1 MCAVCVSLSLLLH
14 PSASEPDYK
23 RVVLHRSDFSEE
35 TLQRFPRAFLIR
47 FLDLSSRFLPFS
59 FFFFISLFMFLLS
72 RFRYV
77 VFFSS
82 SIPLPAFSGRLVLS
96 LSLSFH
102 ASSLPF
108 SLSVFPLSCPLS
120 LNSVVS
126 RVCFTLSTCALMC
139 VTVCAV
145 CLFAFPVALPPA
157 SARYLG
163 GGVGISSRTPWLFNL
178 WPRPFCTR

>member
-1 MCAVCVSLSLLLH
+1 MCAVCVSLSLLLY

-59 FFFFISLFMFLLS
+59 FFFISLFMFLLS

-82 SIPLPAFSGRLVLS
+82 SIPLPFSGRLVLS

-120 LNSVVS
+120 QLRRFPGLFYSEHLRFDVCDCVRRVSVCIPRRTTAGESALSWRRSRHFVS
-126 RVCFTLSTCALMC
+126 D
-139 VTVCAV
+139 
-145 CLFAFPVALPPA
+145 PVA
-157 SARYLG
+157 
-163 GGVGISSRTPWLFNL
+163 F
-178 WPRPFCTR
+178 